1 MRGSTKLIKLPDCS
15 HAISVPQRLI
25 LHLIQHGIH
34 SNQILVIRI
43 IARVDHQNHD
53 FLTVP
58 QQINSKNEPLFF
70 SMEKEIVNAY
80 KEFKT
85 IICIFE

>member
-1 MRGSTKLIKLPDCS
+1 MSGNLGSSKADQRSNS
-15 HAISVPQRLI
+15 HLNLKQMS
-25 LHLIQHGIH
+25 
-34 SNQILVIRI
+34 VIRT
-43 IARVDHQNHD
+43 IARARPTSEGGRVDHQNHD

-70 SMEKEIVNAY
+70 STEEKEIVNAY